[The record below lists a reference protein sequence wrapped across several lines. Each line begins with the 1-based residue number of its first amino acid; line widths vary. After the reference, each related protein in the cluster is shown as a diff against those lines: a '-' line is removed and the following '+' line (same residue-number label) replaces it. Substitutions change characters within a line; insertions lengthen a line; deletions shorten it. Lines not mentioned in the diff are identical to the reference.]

1 MDYSKPLGDVKVK
14 KLGRQL
20 LINIPREVAAHLGL
34 EPGTMDIAVTTS
46 NELVLVKGNG
56 PAKIV
61 EVGKGKFRLYISMDK
76 APFKEGER
84 VLVTVRDGKLVVKRI
99 DYYIAKPS
107 IKQGYYRVNIPW
119 ELVES
124 IGLDKHSLVKIYSD
138 GRKVVI
144 EPLEG
149 EP

>member
-1 MDYSKPLGDVKVK
+1 MYSKPLGDVKVK

-20 LINIPREVAAHLGL
+20 LINIPREVVVHLGL
-34 EPGTMDIAVTTS
+34 KPGPMDIAMITS
-46 NELVLVKGNG
+46 DELVLVKGNG

-76 APFKEGER
+76 APFEEGER
-84 VLVTVRDGKLVVKRI
+84 VLVTVRDGKLVVKHI

-119 ELVES
+119 ELAEKT
-124 IGLDKHSLVKIYSD
+124 GLSRHRLVKIYND
-138 GRKVVI
+138 ERKVII
-144 EPLEG
+144 EPIEEEL
-149 EP
+149 